1 MYGIICISI
10 FQLQNIE
17 NDNKIP
23 ETTYPWKDSLDKY
36 GNNSH
41 IQLRETLYRFL
52 LSICELMPC
61 LPPASP
67 ILLQAVRTCALDFS
81 TQDHLFLHR

>member
-1 MYGIICISI
+1 MLVTI
-10 FQLQNIE
+10 FPFQNIE
-17 NDNKIP
+17 NENKIAR
-23 ETTYPWKDSLDKY
+23 TTYPWKDSLDKY

-41 IQLRETLYRFL
+41 IKLRETLYRFL
-52 LSICELMPC
+52 LSICELMPR

-67 ILLQAVRTCALDFS
+67 LLLQAVRTCALNFS